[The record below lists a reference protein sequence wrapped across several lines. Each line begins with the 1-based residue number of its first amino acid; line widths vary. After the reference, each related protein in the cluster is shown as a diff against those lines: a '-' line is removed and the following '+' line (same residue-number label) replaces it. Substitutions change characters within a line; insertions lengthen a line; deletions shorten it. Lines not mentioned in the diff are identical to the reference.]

1 MPNSGNGNGNGDT
14 DAARIYM
21 DAVQAQL
28 GERVTNLGRR
38 QSDLET
44 EMRTGFRQMEQSITS
59 FTNETRSSIAALSTT
74 LAERNKPQWQ
84 ALGVALAFA
93 GMLGGLAYMPIREA
107 TTDLKTSVSAL
118 ATSAVTRQE
127 LDWRAQRTAE
137 DRARTESSIADMRA
151 AMLPRN
157 EWQERNLARDHDID
171 NIRRAIESDVTNLQR
186 QIDLQRG
193 DFSAFSSSLGNG
205 RDVIQNLQTEI
216 NRLRDQL
223 SEIRA
228 RQASGALA
236 AQ

>member
-1 MPNSGNGNGNGDT
+1 MPGTTNGNGDS

-44 EMRTGFRQMEQSITS
+44 EMRSGFRQMEQSITS
-59 FTNETRSSIAALSTT
+59 FTNETRGSIAALSTT

-84 ALGVALAFA
+84 ALSVMLAA
-93 GMLGGLAYMPIREA
+93 IIAIGGLVYWPIREGQTRIDA
-107 TTDLKTSVSAL
+107 TLTRMSET
-118 ATSAVTRQE
+118 AVTRQE
-127 LDWRAQRTAE
+127 MDWRSARTAE
-137 DRARTESSIADMRA
+137 DRARTEGAILDIRT

-171 NIRRAIESDVTNLQR
+171 NIRRAMESDVTNLQR

-193 DFSAFSSSLGNG
+193 DFSSFSSSLGNG

-216 NRLRDQL
+216 NRLRDAL

-228 RQASGALA
+228 RQGGVAPP
-236 AQ
+236 